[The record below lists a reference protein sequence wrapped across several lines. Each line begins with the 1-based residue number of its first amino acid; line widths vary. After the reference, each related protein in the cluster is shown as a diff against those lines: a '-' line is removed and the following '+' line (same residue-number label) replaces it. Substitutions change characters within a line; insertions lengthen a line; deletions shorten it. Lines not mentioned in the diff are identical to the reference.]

1 MTATPLK
8 LTLEMKEMIANA
20 IPDNVMVFAAVSVD
34 GKPLVTFRGSTSA
47 YSDDQLSV
55 WLRHAG
61 GSTEQAIER
70 HPEVVL
76 LYRSKTVPALQFNG
90 RARVTTDPMER
101 NRAYEISNPL
111 EQKQDP
117 ERKGTAVI
125 IDLDLVQGV
134 IGFGPDGPI
143 RCHMERGD

>member
-1 MTATPLK
+1 MTASPLK

-76 LYRSKTVPALQFNG
+76 LYRSKAVPMLQFNG
-90 RARVTTDPMER
+90 RARVTTDPTER

-117 ERKGTAVI
+117 ERKGTAI
-125 IDLDLVQGV
+125 IVDLDSVQGALG
-134 IGFGPDGPI
+134 IGPDGPI
-143 RCHMERGD
+143 WCHMVRGA